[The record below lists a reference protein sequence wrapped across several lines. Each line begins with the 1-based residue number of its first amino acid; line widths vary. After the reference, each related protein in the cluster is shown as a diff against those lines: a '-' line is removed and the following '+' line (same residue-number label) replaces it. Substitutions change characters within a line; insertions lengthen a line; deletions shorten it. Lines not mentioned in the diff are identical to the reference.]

1 MSEKSNKFLEVKDLV
16 VEYQSDGQTVH
27 AVNGVSLHLDHGKTL
42 GLVGETGAG
51 KTTIAKSILRIL
63 PDVGCKV
70 TGGEIH
76 LDGQELLTLHENE
89 MRKIRGNK
97 ISMIFQDP
105 MTALNPV
112 QKVGDQI
119 AEVVRLHNDN
129 HVNPEERA
137 KEMLETV
144 GIPAE
149 RYSEYPHQFSG
160 GMKQRVVIAMA
171 LACSPELI
179 LADEPTTALD
189 VTIQAQILE
198 LMQQLREKFNT
209 SVMLITHDLGVV
221 AQFCDSVSV
230 VYAGRVVEFGPV
242 KTVFQCKENHPY
254 TAGLFNC
261 IPNLEDDQPRLH
273 PIAGHMADPR
283 KEYKGCCFADRC
295 EYATE
300 RCRTEAP
307 SMHVCGEHGIL
318 CHRYAE
324 KEEF

>member
-27 AVNGVSLHLDHGKTL
+27 AVNGVSFHLDHGKTL

-76 LDGQELLTLHENE
+76 LEEQELLTLHENE

-160 GMKQRVVIAMA
+160 GMKQRVVIAIA
-171 LACSPELI
+171 LATGCDHSGTGVGSDCRSAQEVQHLDA
-179 LADEPTTALD
+179 ADHP
-189 VTIQAQILE
+189 
-198 LMQQLREKFNT
+198 R
-209 SVMLITHDLGVV
+209 S
-221 AQFCDSVSV
+221 
-230 VYAGRVVEFGPV
+230 GRCG
-242 KTVFQCKENHPY
+242 
-254 TAGLFNC
+254 AGL
-261 IPNLEDDQPRLH
+261 RRS
-273 PIAGHMADPR
+273 GHHLRRKHRRVRHQGAD
-283 KEYKGCCFADRC
+283 
-295 EYATE
+295 
-300 RCRTEAP
+300 
-307 SMHVCGEHGIL
+307 L
-318 CHRYAE
+318 
-324 KEEF
+324 

>member
-1 MSEKSNKFLEVKDLV
+1 MKNRTSSSKSRILWWSTSRTARL
-16 VEYQSDGQTVH
+16 STPSTVFP
-27 AVNGVSLHLDHGKTL
+27 SIWIT
-42 GLVGETGAG
+42 
-51 KTTIAKSILRIL
+51 AKRWVWWARPVQARPPLPNPSSGIL

-149 RYSEYPHQFSG
+149 RYSEYPIS
-160 GMKQRVVIAMA
+160 
-171 LACSPELI
+171 SP
-179 LADEPTTALD
+179 AA
-189 VTIQAQILE
+189 
-198 LMQQLREKFNT
+198 
-209 SVMLITHDLGVV
+209 
-221 AQFCDSVSV
+221 
-230 VYAGRVVEFGPV
+230 
-242 KTVFQCKENHPY
+242 
-254 TAGLFNC
+254 
-261 IPNLEDDQPRLH
+261 
-273 PIAGHMADPR
+273 
-283 KEYKGCCFADRC
+283 
-295 EYATE
+295 
-300 RCRTEAP
+300 
-307 SMHVCGEHGIL
+307 
-318 CHRYAE
+318 
-324 KEEF
+324 